1 MLACDLIMEVRAS
14 RSMRA
19 EQVAAVERMVFGG
32 AGPGS
37 DEIDLVLAIDRYVE
51 RADPCWD
58 DLVTRATLVALSAG
72 AEASQSPAVAAS
84 SR

>member
-19 EQVAAVERMVFGG
+19 EQVAHVERIVFGG
-32 AGPGS
+32 GDPGA
-37 DEIDLVLAIDRYVE
+37 DALGLVLALDRYVD

-58 DLVTRATLVALSAG
+58 DLVTRATIAALSAG
-72 AEASQSPAVAAS
+72 LESPRAGVEAARIA
-84 SR
+84 